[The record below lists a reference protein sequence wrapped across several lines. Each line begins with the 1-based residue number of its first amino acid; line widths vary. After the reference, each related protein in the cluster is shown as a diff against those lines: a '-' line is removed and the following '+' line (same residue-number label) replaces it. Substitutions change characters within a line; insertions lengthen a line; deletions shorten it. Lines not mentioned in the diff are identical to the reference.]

1 MKTQMPK
8 VDLSKLNLSESDL
21 ALVKRFVK
29 TDGSIRASRPPLPK
43 MVVVGKTN
51 YGSDEYDYDNE
62 EGRQAGMA
70 AYIWRWVVFMVSP
83 VQAHHCMPCTDFCYL
98 PREILR
104 DGHSMDNPKL
114 KHLHDVADAVIDS
127 IPPSEWHGVR
137 RWGNAMGVI
146 GKPVVREGGT
156 IVYR

>member
-62 EGRQAGMA
+62 EGRQ
-70 AYIWRWVVFMVSP
+70 
-83 VQAHHCMPCTDFCYL
+83 T
-98 PREILR
+98 LR
-104 DGHSMDNPKL
+104 RHTWARSLLCVLARNTTAL
-114 KHLHDVADAVIDS
+114 
-127 IPPSEWHGVR
+127 
-137 RWGNAMGVI
+137 
-146 GKPVVREGGT
+146 
-156 IVYR
+156 